1 MENQEVH
8 MARFL
13 KSRKATQGKIPGEL
27 VFVGR
32 KKMDQLSIRIIQ
44 YNEER
49 FEETVVNSLEEAHA
63 RLDDELYTW
72 IDIVGLH
79 DTQTIGRTE
88 DLFGIHPL
96 TLEDI
101 VDTGQ
106 RPKVEEFDNYLN
118 VIVKMM
124 RLEPTDNMIH
134 SEQLSL
140 VWGADF
146 LLTFQEREGDVFDP
160 IRDRLRL
167 GKGRI
172 RRSGVDYLAYALLDV
187 IVDNYML
194 LIERLGEQVESLE
207 PQIIDDPRAQ
217 ILGQINENRR
227 ELHFLRT
234 SVRPARDALRELAR
248 LETDLVSPATFIFLR
263 DLNDLVTQA
272 VEAMD
277 SYREMIQDQLD
288 SHTASTGNRLNDV
301 MKFLT
306 VFSAIFIPLSLLA
319 GIYGTNFAYIPE
331 LGFKY
336 GYFIFWGAL
345 VVVAIVMVLV
355 FKRKKWL

>member
-1 MENQEVH
+1 

-13 KSRKATQGKIPGEL
+13 KSRKATQGKIPGEM

-32 KKMDQLSIRIIQ
+32 KKMEQVSIRIIQ

-49 FEETVVNSLEEAHA
+49 LEEMVVASLEEAHGK
-63 RLDDELYTW
+63 LQEEMYTW

-79 DTQTIGRTE
+79 DTGIIAATE
-88 DLFGIHPL
+88 SLFKVHPL

-106 RPKVEEFDNYLN
+106 RPKVEEFDDYLN
-118 VIVKMM
+118 VIMKMM
-124 RLEPTDNMIH
+124 RLEPTDGKIH

-140 VWGADF
+140 VWGANF
-146 LLTFQEREGDVFDP
+146 LLTFQEREGDVFEP
-160 IRDRLRL
+160 LRERLRQ

-187 IVDNYML
+187 IVDNYVL
-194 LIERLGEQVESLE
+194 LIERLGEQVEILE
-207 PQIIDDPRAQ
+207 PQIIDDPSPQ

-227 ELHFLRT
+227 ELHFLR
-234 SVRPARDALRELAR
+234 SSIRPARDALRDLAK
-248 LETDLVSPATFIFLR
+248 LETDLISPATFIFLR
-263 DLNDLVTQA
+263 DLNDLIIQA

-277 SYREMIQDQLD
+277 TYRELIKDQLD

-331 LGFKY
+331 LAYKY

-345 VVVAIVMVLV
+345 AIVATVMILI